1 MNDPIFEVERLSLA
15 YPGRRGQRVA
25 PILKDV
31 SFTVERGHALTLV
44 GPSGSGKSSLLR
56 CLNRLEEPT
65 AGTVHFDGRDIRA
78 LDPRRLRRGAA
89 LVMQTPVVFE
99 GTVRDNL
106 RVRPADVDGDLSEA
120 RLGQA
125 LADVGLEGELLER
138 DAATLSGGEKQRVTI
153 ARALLGD
160 PRALLLDEPTS
171 ALDPPNAALVVETVS
186 RLREARGLSIVAVTH
201 QPELVRRLGGML
213 LYLVKGEM
221 QAYERVGDLDVRL
234 QAFLAGERAAGA
246 LFVSTGVTLAYVIGA
261 VVQVRPWYEPQYI
274 IPIAGMILGSSMTSA
289 ALGGDRLQGELRVR
303 AAEVETRLAL
313 GFSGREAMQPLVRS
327 ALRAA
332 MIPVVNGMM
341 TVGLVQLPGMMT
353 GQILAGSSPLLAIRY
368 QIVVVFMQA
377 AATAVGSL
385 LFVRLAAARYL
396 TPAHQL
402 RRWLV

>member
-1 MNDPIFEVERLSLA
+1 MNHPIFEVEHLALA
-15 YPGRRGQRVA
+15 YPGRRGQPMVS
-25 PILKDV
+25 ILKDV
-31 SFTVERGHALTLV
+31 SFTVERGRALTLV

-65 AGTVHFDGRDIRA
+65 AGTVRFEGRDIRD

-106 RVRPADVDGDLSEA
+106 RLRPADVDGDLSEV

-125 LADVGLEGELLER
+125 LADVGLEGELLDR

-186 RLREARGLSIVAVTH
+186 RLRESRGLSIVAVTH

-234 QAFLAGERAAGA
+234 QAFLAGERAAGVA
-246 LFVSTGVTLAYVIGA
+246 DAS
-261 VVQVRPWYEPQYI
+261 
-274 IPIAGMILGSSMTSA
+274 
-289 ALGGDRLQGELRVR
+289 
-303 AAEVETRLAL
+303 
-313 GFSGREAMQPLVRS
+313 
-327 ALRAA
+327 
-332 MIPVVNGMM
+332 
-341 TVGLVQLPGMMT
+341 
-353 GQILAGSSPLLAIRY
+353 
-368 QIVVVFMQA
+368 
-377 AATAVGSL
+377 
-385 LFVRLAAARYL
+385 
-396 TPAHQL
+396 
-402 RRWLV
+402 

>member
-15 YPGRRGQRVA
+15 YPERRGQRVA

-138 DAATLSGGEKQRVTI
+138 DAVTLSGGEKQRVTI

-171 ALDPPNAALVVETVS
+171 ALDPPN
-186 RLREARGLSIVAVTH
+186 
-201 QPELVRRLGGML
+201 
-213 LYLVKGEM
+213 
-221 QAYERVGDLDVRL
+221 
-234 QAFLAGERAAGA
+234 
-246 LFVSTGVTLAYVIGA
+246 
-261 VVQVRPWYEPQYI
+261 
-274 IPIAGMILGSSMTSA
+274 
-289 ALGGDRLQGELRVR
+289 
-303 AAEVETRLAL
+303 
-313 GFSGREAMQPLVRS
+313 
-327 ALRAA
+327 
-332 MIPVVNGMM
+332 
-341 TVGLVQLPGMMT
+341 
-353 GQILAGSSPLLAIRY
+353 
-368 QIVVVFMQA
+368 
-377 AATAVGSL
+377 
-385 LFVRLAAARYL
+385 
-396 TPAHQL
+396 
-402 RRWLV
+402 

>member
-1 MNDPIFEVERLSLA
+1 MNDPLFEIEHLSLA
-15 YPGRRGQRVA
+15 YPGRRGPRAA

-31 SFTVERGHALTLV
+31 SFTVERGGALTLV

-65 AGTVHFDGRDIRA
+65 AGTVRFEGRDIQA

-106 RVRPADVDGDLSEA
+106 RLRPADVDGDLSEA

-125 LADVGLEGELLER
+125 LADVGLEGELLDR

-171 ALDPPNAALVVETVS
+171 ALDPPNVVETVS

-234 QAFLAGERAAGA
+234 QAFLAGERAAA
-246 LFVSTGVTLAYVIGA
+246 GVVDA
-261 VVQVRPWYEPQYI
+261 
-274 IPIAGMILGSSMTSA
+274 S
-289 ALGGDRLQGELRVR
+289 
-303 AAEVETRLAL
+303 
-313 GFSGREAMQPLVRS
+313 
-327 ALRAA
+327 
-332 MIPVVNGMM
+332 
-341 TVGLVQLPGMMT
+341 
-353 GQILAGSSPLLAIRY
+353 
-368 QIVVVFMQA
+368 
-377 AATAVGSL
+377 
-385 LFVRLAAARYL
+385 
-396 TPAHQL
+396 
-402 RRWLV
+402 

>member
-1 MNDPIFEVERLSLA
+1 MNDALFEIEHLSLA
-15 YPGRRGQRVA
+15 YPGRRGQPMA

-31 SFTVERGHALTLV
+31 SFTVERGRALTLV

-65 AGTVHFDGRDIRA
+65 AGTVRFEGRDIRD

-106 RVRPADVDGDLSEA
+106 RLRPPDVDGDLSEA

-125 LADVGLEGELLER
+125 LADVGLEGELLDR

-186 RLREARGLSIVAVTH
+186 RLRETRGLSIVAVTH

-234 QAFLAGERAAGA
+234 QAFLAGERAAGVA
-246 LFVSTGVTLAYVIGA
+246 DAS
-261 VVQVRPWYEPQYI
+261 
-274 IPIAGMILGSSMTSA
+274 
-289 ALGGDRLQGELRVR
+289 
-303 AAEVETRLAL
+303 
-313 GFSGREAMQPLVRS
+313 
-327 ALRAA
+327 
-332 MIPVVNGMM
+332 
-341 TVGLVQLPGMMT
+341 
-353 GQILAGSSPLLAIRY
+353 
-368 QIVVVFMQA
+368 
-377 AATAVGSL
+377 
-385 LFVRLAAARYL
+385 
-396 TPAHQL
+396 
-402 RRWLV
+402 